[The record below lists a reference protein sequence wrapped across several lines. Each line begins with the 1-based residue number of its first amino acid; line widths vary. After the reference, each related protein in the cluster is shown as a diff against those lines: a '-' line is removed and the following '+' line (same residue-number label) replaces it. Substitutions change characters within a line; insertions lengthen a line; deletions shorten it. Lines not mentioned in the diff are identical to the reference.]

1 MNLLSYVLLFI
12 VAVAFV
18 VALRL
23 AFSSRKGRGCC
34 SGGDCD
40 KCKAKFKAGTRND
53 GFV

>member
-1 MNLLSYVLLFI
+1 MNLLSYVLLFV

-40 KCKAKFKAGTRND
+40 KCKAKVKAGTGND
-53 GFV
+53 SLV